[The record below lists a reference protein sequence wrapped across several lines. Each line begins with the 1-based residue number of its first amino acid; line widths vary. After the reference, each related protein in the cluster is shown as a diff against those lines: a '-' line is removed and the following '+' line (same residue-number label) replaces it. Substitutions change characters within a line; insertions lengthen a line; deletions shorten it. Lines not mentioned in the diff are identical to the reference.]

1 MEKGCLDVRVTDS
14 ALKPYGAMIFG
25 MAAARRLGITELDI
39 EGEHENLIKSSN
51 DSTYEGGHVNFSR
64 PDI

>member
-25 MAAARRLGITELDI
+25 MAAARHPGIIDLDI
-39 EGEHENLIKSSN
+39 EGEHENVIKSIN
-51 DSTYEGGHVNFSR
+51 EGCT
-64 PDI
+64 